1 MHKVMNKY
9 IGRTK
14 GLQKERLSSTLWMEA
29 LSLLSNYTGFALLWE
44 NSVCVCVCAR
54 ACAILIYTWNIF
66 YININI
72 HLKHIY

>member
-29 LSLLSNYTGFALLWE
+29 LSLLGNYTGFALLRE
-44 NSVCVCVCAR
+44 NSVCVCVCM
-54 ACAILIYTWNIF
+54 CY
-66 YININI
+66 INI
-72 HLKHIY
+72 HLKHILY